1 MIKPPWAFS
10 IWSDADSIFAEL
22 PAINGHTLHTVKV
35 PNDVKGL
42 KKILFL
48 AKARDAKSQIGS
60 KGEPTQSQIEKISY
74 DPSMVRRPKPKLTFT
89 PAQINNAREVLRKL
103 GMICLLLT
111 LCACQMP
118 LR

>member
-10 IWSDADSIFAEL
+10 VWSDSDNIYAEL

-35 PNDVKGL
+35 PNDAVGI
-42 KKILFL
+42 KKLLVL
-48 AKARDAKSQIGS
+48 ARSRDAKSLLGT
-60 KGEPTQSQIEKISY
+60 KGEPTQHHIDKVSY
-74 DPSMVRRPKPKLTFT
+74 DPAMVRRPKVKLVFT
-89 PAQINNAREVLRKL
+89 PAQRINAREVLRKL
-103 GMICLLLT
+103 GLICLALT